1 MGQIMAPVGRPI
13 GMFLACTLLLA
24 SCGEQ
29 RHAFRLLIPAEP
41 FDQEIA
47 AELAEVFESNSRHRI
62 ELVPAPT
69 GVGTPLEA
77 IEVGYADLA
86 LASNAQ
92 PYREGITTVMP
103 LYPTVL
109 HIMYLKDRPA
119 DSPASMLRGASVN
132 AGSPGSASRQ
142 LFSGLLEG
150 LDLGEDDVRF
160 VGSADEL
167 PDVNI
172 VYLPIWPEGIQ
183 RVLAKYGAAGEYR
196 FLSFGAPDDIGTGAV
211 IDRAVLLNPRV
222 SPFVIPTGT
231 YGDIPEDP
239 VVTLA
244 VDKLLVSRPDLDA
257 AVVYDLIAEIRRL
270 QPALAARRPMLFRH
284 LAQEFD
290 AAASTFVLHP
300 GAQAYVQRD
309 TPTFYERYSGV
320 AEVLVTLIIGLV
332 SGGYAVIQIY
342 NRRRKNRIDSFY
354 TDVMAVR
361 DSIDGR
367 STADERAA
375 AVERVRELQ
384 NTAFDM
390 LIREK
395 LAADESFR
403 IFVTLSNDIIEQL
416 TKESNRRPAAAAAD
430 DR

>member
-1 MGQIMAPVGRPI
+1 MTPGRRQF
-13 GMFLACTLLLA
+13 GMLLACVLLLA

-29 RHAFRLLIPAEP
+29 RHTFSLLVPAEP
-41 FDQEIA
+41 FDREVA

-62 ELVPAPT
+62 ELVPVPT

-77 IEVGYADLA
+77 IEAGYADLA

-92 PYREGITTVMP
+92 PYRESVTTVMP

-109 HIMYLKDRPA
+109 HIMYLEDLPA

-142 LFSGLLEG
+142 LFAGLLAG
-150 LDLGEDDVRF
+150 LELGEDDVRF

-172 VYLPIWPEGIQ
+172 VFLPIWPEGIQ
-183 RVLAKYGAAGEYR
+183 RVLAEYGAAGRYR
-196 FLSFGAPDDIGTGAV
+196 FLGLGTPEEIGTGSA

-222 SPFVIPTGT
+222 SPFVIPKRT

-257 AVVYDLIAEIRRL
+257 AVVYDLIAETRRL
-270 QPALAARRPMLFRH
+270 QPALAARRPMLFRR
-284 LAQEFD
+284 LTEEFD

-300 GAQAYVQRD
+300 GAQAYMQRD

-332 SGGYAVIQIY
+332 SGGYAVVQIY
-342 NRRRKNRIDSFY
+342 NRRRKNRIDGFY

-361 DSIDGR
+361 DSIGEH
-367 STADERAA
+367 STADDRAA

-416 TKESNRRPAAAAAD
+416 TQGSSRRPTAAAAD
-430 DR
+430 ER

>member
-1 MGQIMAPVGRPI
+1 MRPRIRQIGVLIACVF
-13 GMFLACTLLLA
+13 MFA
-24 SCGEQ
+24 SCDEQ
-29 RHAFRLLIPAEP
+29 RHTFRLVVPAEP
-41 FDQEIA
+41 FDREIA
-47 AELAEVFESNSRHRI
+47 AELAEVFQSNSRHRI
-62 ELVPAPT
+62 ELVALPN

-77 IEVGYADLA
+77 IEAGYADLA

-92 PYREGITTVMP
+92 PYREGVTTVMP

-109 HIMYLKDRPA
+109 HVMYLRDRPTG
-119 DSPASMLRGASVN
+119 SPVNLLRGASVN

-142 LFSGLLEG
+142 LFAELLEG
-150 LDLGEDDVRF
+150 LELSEDDVRF

-183 RVLAKYGAAGEYR
+183 RVLEEYGAVGQYR
-196 FLSFGAPDDIGTGAV
+196 FLGFGTPDDIGTGSM

-222 SPFVIPTGT
+222 SPFVIPVGT
-231 YGDIPEDP
+231 YGDIPQEP
-239 VVTLA
+239 VVTVA

-257 AVVYDLIAEIRRL
+257 AVVYDLIAETRRL
-270 QPALAARRPMLFRH
+270 QPALAARRPMLFRW
-284 LAQEFD
+284 LTEEFD

-300 GAQAYVQRD
+300 GAHAYVQRD

-342 NRRRKNRIDSFY
+342 NRRRKNRIDGFY
-354 TDVMAVR
+354 KDVMSIR
-361 DSIDGR
+361 DSIDEL
-367 STADERAA
+367 STSDERTA
-375 AVERVRELQ
+375 AVERVRKLQ
-384 NTAFDM
+384 NTAFEM
-390 LIREK
+390 LIKEK

-403 IFVTLSNDIIEQL
+403 IFVTLSNDVIEHL
-416 TKESNRRPAAAAAD
+416 TNGSTSRPAAAAAD